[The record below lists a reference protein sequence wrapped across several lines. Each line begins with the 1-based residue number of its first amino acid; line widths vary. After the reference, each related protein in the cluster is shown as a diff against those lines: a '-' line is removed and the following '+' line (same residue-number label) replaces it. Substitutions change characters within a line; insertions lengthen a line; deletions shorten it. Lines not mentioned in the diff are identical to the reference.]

1 MCSLFV
7 LLGVDPEFPIFVAA
21 NRDED
26 RARLASPPG
35 LFVGERRRMLSPRD
49 RRAGGTWMAVNDRM
63 WFAGLTNV
71 AGVARRPE
79 AGSRGVLP
87 HLVLDADDLD
97 AGVAEVE
104 RAVAAGGQDAFRLLA
119 TDGRRALLVSRTGG
133 ALRVDAVAGPVFA
146 LSNEHALG
154 ELTVP
159 GLDRIARDPLPAAAR
174 LDALAPLLLERGTA
188 GRHAVLKTGGAYGT
202 VSSSLLALP
211 RADPGALLWRYAP
224 GPPDVTAYRN
234 YGNLGRRL
242 RAE

>member
-7 LLGVDPEFPIFVAA
+7 LLGVDPEFPVFVAA

-26 RARLASPPG
+26 RARPSSPPG
-35 LFVGERRRMLSPRD
+35 LFVGQRRRMLSPRD
-49 RRAGGTWMAVNDRM
+49 QRAGGTWMAVNDRL

-71 AGVARRPE
+71 AGVPRRPG
-79 AGSRGVLP
+79 AASRGILP

-119 TDGRRALLVSRTGG
+119 TDGRVALVVSRTGG
-133 ALRVDAVAGPVFA
+133 ALRVEPVAGPVIT
-146 LSNEHALG
+146 LSNEHAVG
-154 ELTVP
+154 ELVVP
-159 GLDRIARDPLPAAAR
+159 GLDAIAAVGLAPAAR
-174 LDALAPLLLERGTA
+174 LDALAPLLLD
-188 GRHAVLKTGGAYGT
+188 TGGASGHAILKSGGGYGT

-211 RADPGALLWRYAP
+211 RAGSEGLLWRYAP

-242 RAE
+242 REV

>member
-7 LLGVDPEFPIFVAA
+7 LLGVDPEFPVFVAA

-49 RRAGGTWMAVNDRM
+49 RRAGGTWMAVNDRL

-79 AGSRGVLP
+79 AASRGVLP

-97 AGVAEVE
+97 AGVAGVE
-104 RAVAAGGQDAFRLLA
+104 REVAAGRQDAFRLLA
-119 TDGRRALLVSRTGG
+119 TDGRRALLVSRVGG
-133 ALRVDAVAGPVFA
+133 ALRVDEVAGPVLA

-159 GLDRIARDPLPAAAR
+159 ELERVASRPLPAAAR
-174 LDALAPLLLERGTA
+174 LDALAPLLLARGAA
-188 GRHAVLKTGGAYGT
+188 GEHAVLKVGGAYGT
-202 VSSSLLALP
+202 VSSSLLAVP
-211 RADPGALLWRYAP
+211 RLDPQALLWRYAP
-224 GPPDVTAYRN
+224 GPPDVTSYRN

-242 RAE
+242 RTE